1 MDFQKGKKTKEKY
14 ERKKEREGS
23 SSLSFSPISMSSTD
37 VCNNLLK
44 AYRLSTV
51 GSLSPARVNPR
62 PKKNDF
68 FVPSNITSHYTCYC
82 SILKAIFILAEERSA
97 TFSRHSKLC
106 NHPSYLK
113 NGSSVFHTISILS
126 SPLII
131 TFLITFWIFS
141 LSKDSILMIL
151 SNCVSNLLEELS
163 SGGISVLSC
172 SIS

>member
-1 MDFQKGKKTKEKY
+1 MPNSGKRLPAFSADSLLLIHVKLPRSPAHTDHLPSYVRSRQVQTDFQCSASFFLLVSTPDQKK
-14 ERKKEREGS
+14 
-23 SSLSFSPISMSSTD
+23 I
-37 VCNNLLK
+37 
-44 AYRLSTV
+44 
-51 GSLSPARVNPR
+51 
-62 PKKNDF
+62 DF

>member
-1 MDFQKGKKTKEKY
+1 MPQIN
-14 ERKKEREGS
+14 
-23 SSLSFSPISMSSTD
+23 SPI
-37 VCNNLLK
+37 NNLKRTRGPPQLK
-44 AYRLSTV
+44 APLGLHYIRLLRLLSYRPVDSTFLLV
-51 GSLSPARVNPR
+51 STPDQ
-62 PKKNDF
+62 KKIDF

>member
-1 MDFQKGKKTKEKY
+1 MRICAGCQIK
-14 ERKKEREGS
+14 
-23 SSLSFSPISMSSTD
+23 
-37 VCNNLLK
+37 
-44 AYRLSTV
+44 RLSTSKFLV
-51 GSLSPARVNPR
+51 PLSSIMWYPSPTDSAVLPQNNDMSFPARVNPR
-62 PKKNDF
+62 PKKIDF

-82 SILKAIFILAEERSA
+82 SILKAIFMPAEERSA